1 MCFGYAAMQGKIFC
15 EPQIGD
21 KRKKTEGVLS
31 MTKSNLSL
39 ADKAYEVLEEMIV
52 TLKLPPGKVF
62 SESEI
67 SDAIEIGRTPMRE
80 ALQRLA
86 ADRLV
91 TTIPR
96 KGVMVTDVNIAEHL
110 ALLETRRVL
119 ERLLAT
125 KAARRSR
132 PEHSEEL
139 RNCASAMQKAAE
151 EVRISDFM
159 RLDREFDD
167 IIARAARNVFAAKA
181 AEPLRAH
188 CRRFWYLYQAN
199 RDLTRSAGVHV
210 DLMMAIADKNEEKAG
225 ACSDLLMDYLDEF
238 TRSALD
244 L

>member
-1 MCFGYAAMQGKIFC
+1 
-15 EPQIGD
+15 
-21 KRKKTEGVLS
+21 

-39 ADKAYEVLEEMIV
+39 AEKAYELLEEMIV
-52 TLKLPPGKVF
+52 TLQLPPGKVF

-67 SDAIEIGRTPMRE
+67 SQSIDIGRTPMRE

-86 ADRLV
+86 SDRLV

-96 KGVMVTDVNIAEHL
+96 KGVMVTDVNISEHL

-119 ERLLAT
+119 ERLLAS
-125 KAARRSR
+125 KAARRAR
-132 PEHSEEL
+132 PEHCDEL
-139 RNCASAMQKAAE
+139 RECASAMKAAADE
-151 EVRISDFM
+151 ERISDFM

-167 IIARAARNVFAAKA
+167 IIARSARNIYAAKA

-199 RDLTRSAGVHV
+199 RDLRRSAGVHV
-210 DLMMAIADKNEEKAG
+210 DLMMAIAEKDEERAA
-225 ACSDLLMDYLDEF
+225 ACSDLLMDYLDDF